1 MRAFEFLTE
10 KWSDKYKR
18 SINCSSPKGFSQRA
32 HCQGRKKKESLGEG
46 GWDTTLTQGTV
57 LKPKAVK
64 LALDAV
70 DRFVVDFNEFLKDK
84 GVGPVRRGKP
94 TGSSAYYEKD
104 QEEDPD
110 KVYGD
115 IDLQMIAPAIEG
127 KTQNQMS
134 VLMNKLA
141 DDFVKSGAV
150 PYFDTSESKPG
161 HPIVKIGDS
170 DYVQVDFMW
179 HEEGTAKWGAAR
191 VTPERGVKGL
201 LFGNMFSV
209 LGELLDISI
218 QHSGVQLKT
227 VDGKKVPFS
236 KQKDVKLV
244 TISIEPETFV
254 LDLFKYLAQQQ
265 GIEDPKI
272 DPMLTRFPGNKVDD
286 VKISNLV
293 NAVKGFAKSAD
304 ANDMFGK
311 GDLNNYADAN
321 NFISAFKDRYTE
333 KALRDINAAKRDKA
347 ETPEAKARAEEDR
360 KKVAQGLDM
369 VMGLF

>member
-1 MRAFEFLTE
+1 MRAWELFV
-10 KWSDKYKR
+10 
-18 SINCSSPKGFSQRA
+18 
-32 HCQGRKKKESLGEG
+32 EG

-57 LKPKAVK
+57 LKPRAVK
-64 LALDAV
+64 LALDTV
-70 DRFVVDFNEFLKDK
+70 DRFVVAFNDYLKDK

-94 TGSSAYYEKD
+94 TGSSAYHEVD

-134 VLMNKLA
+134 SIMNKLA
-141 DDFVKSGAV
+141 DDFVKSGAF
-150 PYFDTSESKPG
+150 PDFDTSESKPG
-161 HPIVKIGDS
+161 HPIVKIGDN

-179 HEEGTAKWGAAR
+179 HEEALAKWGAAR

-209 LGELLDISI
+209 LGELLDMSI

-227 VDGKKVPFS
+227 VGGQKVPFS

-244 TISIEPETFV
+244 TVSIEPETFV

-265 GIEDPKI
+265 NIKDPKV
-272 DPMLTRFPGNKVDD
+272 DSMLAQFPGNRVED
-286 VKISNLV
+286 VKISHLV
-293 NAVKGFAKSAD
+293 NAVKGLAKSAD
-304 ANDMFGK
+304 ANSMFGQ
-311 GDLNNYADAN
+311 GDLAN
-321 NFISAFKDRYTE
+321 FSSSRDFLNKFLARYID
-333 KALRDINAAKRDKA
+333 KAMEDVNSKKRDKA
-347 ETPEAKARAEEDR
+347 ETPEAKARAEADR
-360 KKVAQGLDM
+360 EKVVKGLEM
-369 VMGLF
+369 VKGLFK